1 MSTVNIIQRRKM
13 EGLRLFFN
21 TLEYRTPHF
30 HKDFEL
36 VWAVNGNLH
45 VKSEQKSFLIKE
57 GEMVF
62 LNTNQPHEMKKAE
75 ESCTILTF
83 QIAPD
88 LLENEVPDIRNIFFS
103 ELGLNSLTK
112 NQKVQVEK
120 LLLEVAGQY
129 IGEAPYFALYC
140 RSRLQELVYLML
152 TGISHHTITDEKQ
165 NESKL
170 KNARLQRLFRFVDQ
184 NYMKKIRLNDF
195 AEMEGLSLSS
205 VSHFMKK
212 ETNMSFQEYVNYVRF
227 NAACSLIMTTK
238 YNMMD
243 ICMESGFSDYRYF
256 SNTFLRKTGM
266 TPREYSEKVRSL
278 VGDETKMHHNIY
290 SKERF
295 YTAEQSLKLLEKYS
309 LRYAG

>member
-1 MSTVNIIQRRKM
+1 M

-45 VKSEQKSFLIKE
+45 VKSEHKSFLIKE

-62 LNTNQPHEMKKAE
+62 LNMNQPHEMKKAE
-75 ESCTILTF
+75 ESCTVLTF

-88 LLENEVPDIRNIFFS
+88 LLENEVPDIRKIFFS
-103 ELGLNSLTK
+103 ELGLNSLPPK
-112 NQKVQVEK
+112 QKAQVES
-120 LLLEVAGQY
+120 LLLEVATQY
-129 IGEAPYFALYC
+129 IGEFPYFMLFC
-140 RSRLQELVYLML
+140 KSRLQELVYLML

-165 NESKL
+165 NEDKL
-170 KNARLQRLFRFVDQ
+170 KNARLQRLFQFVDQ
-184 NYMKKIRLNDF
+184 NYTKKIRLNDF

-227 NAACSLIMTTK
+227 NAACNLIMTTK

-256 SNTFLRKTGM
+256 SNTFLQKTGM
-266 TPREYSEKVRSL
+266 TPREYSEKIRSMVR
-278 VGDETKMHHNIY
+278 DETKMHHSIY

-295 YTAEQSLKLLEKYS
+295 YTAEQSLRLLEKYR